1 MFGVNNRE
9 DVQMSDAGKVI
20 ECSCGAMIDGVDDR
34 DVVSKA
40 QQHAKSTHDMDL
52 SDEQAL
58 SMARP
63 A

>member
-1 MFGVNNRE
+1 
-9 DVQMSDAGKVI
+9 MSTAKVI
-20 ECSCGAMIDGVDDR
+20 ECPCGALIDGDSDQ
-34 DVVSKA
+34 DVVA
-40 QQHAKSTHDMDL
+40 QAQEHAKTTHDMEL

>member
-1 MFGVNNRE
+1 MA
-9 DVQMSDAGKVI
+9 DTAKVI
-20 ECSCGAMIDGVDDR
+20 ECPCGAMIEGRDDN
-34 DVVSKA
+34 DVAQA

-52 SDEQAL
+52 SEEQAL

>member
-1 MFGVNNRE
+1 
-9 DVQMSDAGKVI
+9 MSTAKVI
-20 ECSCGAMIDGVDDR
+20 ECPCGAIINGDSDD
-34 DVVSKA
+34 DVVGQA
-40 QQHAKSTHDMDL
+40 QSHAKSVHDMDL

>member
-1 MFGVNNRE
+1 M
-9 DVQMSDAGKVI
+9 ATAKVI
-20 ECSCGAMIDGVDDR
+20 ECPCGALIDGEGDQ
-34 DVVSKA
+34 DVVSRA
-40 QQHAKSTHDMDL
+40 QEHAKSTHEMEL